1 MDFVETITQKA
12 LELGASRCGVTAV
25 KEVTFDPGLRKNCEM
40 NYCGSYGKNYM
51 CPPDA
56 GEIHQLIQQAQ
67 TYDHLLLFQT
77 ISPLEDSFDLE
88 GMMEASERH
97 GKLVDGISDY
107 LEALPDSPRY
117 MILGAGG
124 AICAS
129 PAARSPGTP
138 AGIRTRPTPLLRP
151 TASMWRSWRSSAA
164 CTTSTARTP
173 SPISARC
180 CFSFFL

>member
-124 AICAS
+124 CHLCQPCGKVTGDPCRHPDKAHAS
-129 PAARSPGTP
+129 LETY
-138 AGIRTRPTPLLRP
+138 GIYVAKLAEQCGMHYINGQNTVTYFGAVL
-151 TASMWRSWRSSAA
+151 
-164 CTTSTARTP
+164 
-173 SPISARC
+173 
-180 CFSFFL
+180 F